1 MKNVV
6 SNSTI
11 RYLMRLSLMTTCFAV
26 ASLSLWAKSLEGQSL
41 KKNISL
47 KVTGTNLNAVLKQ
60 IARQTHLRLV
70 YDAREANNY
79 PMDVLETT
87 GRLADDLL
95 DSLLAPTSLSYRA
108 VNDLLVIYP
117 KDEQEFGLKG
127 KVIDGESKEPLPG
140 VTVFLKGTKRGMVT
154 NGGGGFALAAVKPG
168 DVLIVS
174 YVGYET
180 REVVIAND
188 DFLTIALQGSLAR
201 VKDVVVVGYGV
212 QKKVN
217 LTGAVSQID
226 ASVIESRPV
235 ANLGQALQGAI
246 PNLNVN
252 FGDGRPGSNATLNI
266 RGFTSISGGA
276 PLVLIDGIPGDI
288 NTVNPRDI
296 ESVTVLKDASSAAI
310 YGARGAFGVIL
321 LTTKKGKSGKMQI
334 SYGTNYGW
342 ASNTARTDFVTNGY
356 DAAMLNDEAFKI
368 TLGKT
373 YTGYTDEDYAELL
386 KRKTDP
392 TLPSVVIQN
401 RKGKDMY
408 VYYGNTDWW
417 HTMFRDQ
424 MPSLEHGLNISGGT
438 DKINYMVSG
447 RLYQKKGM
455 MRIQQDIYNS
465 YNFRAKIEAQVKPW
479 LTLTS
484 NTQFNAYDY
493 TYPGSGVNSN
503 FVSVSV
509 HALPS
514 YVPVNPDGTATYRT
528 ELNNYTI
535 GDGIYADLL
544 HGKSKGGVKQTE
556 LVNTVGATFKIN
568 PDFNI
573 TANYTLTVMNGNS
586 FHRQTA
592 APWSIFP
599 GVISYVNNDEL
610 WQQDDSR
617 LAHVVN
623 LFGNYSKHFGKHAIN
638 LTAGVNQELQ
648 RYKMLYSGRK
658 DLLSEDLN
666 EVALGTGDATV
677 NSNNQE
683 LALLGTFGR
692 AAYSYADK
700 YLVEFNGRY
709 DGSSR
714 FPSSKRFG
722 FFPSVSA
729 GWRMSEEAFFTPVK
743 NVISDIKWRASYG
756 ALGNQDVRNNYY
768 PYIPIMGMGTIDYI
782 TEGKRTQYV
791 TLPAPISPDLTWE
804 KVNSTNLGVDMSFL
818 RNRLNVTFDWY
829 VRNTKDMLTKG
840 MTLPAVF
847 GASEPK
853 QNAADLRS
861 QGWEINMDWRS
872 SLVVAGKP
880 FNYNVGF
887 NVGDFKASI
896 TRFDNPNNILSDYY
910 VGQQLGDIWGY
921 SLAGYFQSD
930 KEAADWKVDQTQV
943 GNNIFSAP
951 GEWGK
956 LRAGDLKFVDLNGDN
971 TINKGKNTLA
981 DHGDLKI
988 IGNSLPRYTFGIR
1001 GGADWNGIDFSFF
1014 FQGVGRQN
1022 WYPGNNADKF
1032 WGPFSR
1038 PYMSFI
1044 PTDFAEKL
1052 WSPEN
1057 PNAYFPRLRGYI
1069 ALNDNGSLK
1078 ENNDKYL
1085 QDLAYI
1091 RLKSLI
1097 VGYSLPESLMKRIK
1111 LTRCRIYFSGENLL
1125 TLSKLESKYLD
1136 PEQLSSD
1143 PNLVRTDVNGR
1154 VYPFSKTFAA
1164 GLDITF

>member
-1 MKNVV
+1 
-6 SNSTI
+6 
-11 RYLMRLSLMTTCFAV
+11 MRLSLLTTCLAAV
-26 ASLSLWAKSLEGQSL
+26 SLSLWAKNLEGQNL
-41 KKNISL
+41 KRSITL
-47 KVTGTNLNAVLKQ
+47 KTSGATLNQVLIQ
-60 IARQTHLRLV
+60 VARQTHYHLV
-70 YDAREANNY
+70 YDAAASDNY
-79 PMDVLETT
+79 NMDSLDTNA
-87 GRLADDLL
+87 RAADDLL
-95 DSLLAPTSLSYRA
+95 DSLLAPTPLAYR
-108 VNDLLVIYP
+108 VVKDLLVVYR

-127 KVIDGESKEPLPG
+127 KVIDGENKEPLIG
-140 VTVFLKGTKRGMVT
+140 VTVFLKGTKRGIVT
-154 NGGGGFALAAVKPG
+154 NASGGFSLASVKPG
-168 DVLIVS
+168 DVLIIS

-180 REVVIAND
+180 KEVVISKDA
-188 DFLTIALQGSLAR
+188 FLTIPLVSSR
-201 VKDVVVVGYGV
+201 SKIKDVVVVGYGT

-217 LTGAVSQID
+217 LTGAVSQVDAAVID
-226 ASVIESRPV
+226 SRPV
-235 ANLGQALQGAI
+235 ANVGQALQGAI

-252 FGDGRPGSNATLNI
+252 FGDGRPGSTATLNI
-266 RGFTSISGGA
+266 RGFTSISGGG
-276 PLVLIDGIPGDI
+276 PLVLIDGIPGNI

-296 ESVTVLKDASSAAI
+296 ESISVLKDAASAAI
-310 YGARGAFGVIL
+310 YGARGAFGVVL
-321 LTTKKGKSGKMQI
+321 LTTKKGKAGRMQV
-334 SYGTNYGW
+334 SYGTNY
-342 ASNTARTDFVTNGY
+342 SMSRQTTSTDFITNGY
-356 DAAMLNDEAFKI
+356 DAAILNDDAFKI

-392 TLPSVVIQN
+392 SLPSVVVQN

-417 HTMFRDQ
+417 KVMFRDN
-424 MPSLEHGLNISGGT
+424 MPSLEHNLNISGGT

-455 MRIQQDIYNS
+455 MRISQDVYNS
-465 YNFRAKIEAQVKPW
+465 YNFRAKVEAEVKPW
-479 LTLTS
+479 LVLTS
-484 NTQFNAYDY
+484 NTQFNANDY

-544 HGKSKGGVKQTE
+544 HGKSKGATKQFE

-573 TANYTLTVMNGNS
+573 NANYTLTVLNGNS

-592 APWSIFP
+592 APWSIYP
-599 GVISYVNNDEL
+599 GVISYVNNDDL
-610 WQQDDSR
+610 WQQDDNR
-617 LAHVVN
+617 LIHVVN
-623 LFGNYSKHFGKHAIN
+623 VYGNYNKHFGKHTLN

-648 RYKMLYSGRK
+648 REKMLYSERT

-683 LALLGTFGR
+683 LALLGAFGR
-692 AAYSYADK
+692 VAYNYADK

-714 FPSSKRFG
+714 FPASRRFG

-729 GWRMSEEAFFTPVK
+729 GWRMSEEAFFSPVK
-743 NVISDIKWRASYG
+743 NVVNDFKWRASYG
-756 ALGNQDVRNNYY
+756 ALGNQDVKNNFY
-768 PYIPIMGMGTIDYI
+768 PYIPILGVGTTSYI
-782 TEGKRTQYV
+782 TNGKRTQYV
-791 TLPAPISPDLTWE
+791 SLPTPITPSLTWE
-804 KVNSTNLGVDMSFL
+804 KVNSTNFGADMSFL

-847 GASEPK
+847 GAAEPK

-861 QGWEINMDWRS
+861 QGWEVNMEWRNS
-872 SLVVAGKP
+872 AVVAGRAL
-880 FNYNVGF
+880 NYNVGF
-887 NVGDFKASI
+887 NVGDFKAEI
-896 TRFDNPNNILSDYY
+896 TRFDNPNQILSDYY
-910 VGQQLGDIWGY
+910 KGKQLGDMWGY
-921 SLAGYFQSD
+921 SIAGYFKSD
-930 KEAADWKVDQTQV
+930 KDAADWKVDQTQV

-956 LRAGDLKFVDLNGDN
+956 LRAGDLQFVDINGDN
-971 TINKGKNTLA
+971 KISKGQNTLA

-988 IGNSLPRYTFGIR
+988 IGNSLPRYTFGVR
-1001 GGADWNGIDFSFF
+1001 GGADWNGIDFSVF

-1044 PTDFAEKL
+1044 PTDFESKL

-1057 PNAYFPRLRGYI
+1057 PDAYFPRLRGYI

-1078 ENNDKYL
+1078 ENNDKYV

-1097 VGYSLPESLMKRIK
+1097 LGYSLPMAIMQRIK

-1125 TLSKLESKYLD
+1125 TFTKLQSKYLD

-1143 PNLVRTDVNGR
+1143 PNLVQTDANGR
-1154 VYPFSKTFAA
+1154 VYPFSKSYAI
-1164 GLDITF
+1164 GLDVTF

>member
-1 MKNVV
+1 MKNVAR
-6 SNSTI
+6 NSTI
-11 RYLMRLSLMTTCFAV
+11 RYLMRLSLLTTCCAL
-26 ASLSLWAKSLEGQSL
+26 AGLSLWAKSLEGQNLKRSL
-41 KKNISL
+41 TL
-47 KVTGTNLNAVLKQ
+47 KTTATDLSSVLKQ
-60 IARQTHLRLV
+60 IARQAHLRLV
-70 YDAREANNY
+70 YDARETNQLRLDA
-79 PMDVLETT
+79 LTT
-87 GRLADDLL
+87 DGMRAEDLL
-95 DSLLAPTSLSYRA
+95 DSLLAPTPLAYRE
-108 VNDLLVIYP
+108 VNDLLVIYR

-127 KVIDGESKEPLPG
+127 KVVDAVTKEPLPG
-140 VTVFLKGTKRGMVT
+140 VTVFLKGTKRGMAT
-154 NGGGGFALAAVKPG
+154 NNTGEFSIASVKPG
-168 DVLIVS
+168 DILIVS
-174 YVGYET
+174 YVGYTTKEIEIT
-180 REVVIAND
+180 GSG
-188 DFLTIALQGSLAR
+188 FLTIALHGGNANI
-201 VKDVVVVGYGV
+201 KDVVVVGYGT

-226 ASVIESRPV
+226 AGVIESRPI

-252 FGDGRPGSNATLNI
+252 FGDGRPGGNATLNI

-296 ESVTVLKDASSAAI
+296 ESVSVLKDASSAAI

-321 LTTKKGKSGKMQI
+321 LTTKRGKAGKMQI
-334 SYGTNYGW
+334 SYGTNIGR
-342 ASNTARTDFVTNGY
+342 ANQTTSTNFITNGY

-392 TLPSVVIQN
+392 SLPAVVVQN

-408 VYYGNTDWW
+408 IYYGNTDWW
-417 HTMFRDQ
+417 HTMFRDV
-424 MPSLEHGLNISGGT
+424 MPSNEHSININGGT
-438 DKINYMVSG
+438 DKVNYMVSG
-447 RLYQKKGM
+447 RYYQKKGM
-455 MRIQQDIYNS
+455 MRISQDVYNS
-465 YNFRAKIEAQVKPW
+465 YNLRAKIEAQVKPW
-479 LTLTS
+479 FTLTN
-484 NTQFNAYDY
+484 NTQFNANDY
-493 TYPGSGVNSN
+493 TYPGSGPNSN

-544 HGKSKGGVKQTE
+544 HGKSKGGYKQYE
-556 LVNTVGATFKIN
+556 LINTVGALFKVT

-573 TANYTLTVMNGNS
+573 NANYTFSLMNRNS

-599 GVISYVNNDEL
+599 GVISYVFNDDL

-617 LAHVVN
+617 MAHVVN
-623 LFGNYSKHFGKHAIN
+623 VFGTYSHRFGKHAID

-648 RYKMLYSGRK
+648 RYKMLYSERT

-666 EVALGTGDATV
+666 EVALGTGDASV

-683 LALLGTFGR
+683 LALFGVFGR

-714 FPSSKRFG
+714 FPSHRRFG

-729 GWRMSEEAFFTPVK
+729 GWRMSEEPFFSPAK
-743 NVISDIKWRASYG
+743 NVVNDIKWRASYG

-768 PYIPIMGMGTIDYI
+768 PYIPIMGMGTNSYV
-782 TEGKRTQYV
+782 TNGKRTQYV
-791 TLPAPISPDLTWE
+791 TLPTPISPSLTWE
-804 KVNSTNLGVDMSFL
+804 KVNSTNFGVDMSFL
-818 RNRLNVTFDWY
+818 RSRLNFTFDWY

-840 MTLPAVF
+840 MTLPGVF
-847 GASEPK
+847 GAKEPQ

-861 QGWEINMDWRS
+861 KGWEVNLEWRAS
-872 SLVVAGKP
+872 AVVASKP
-880 FNYNVGF
+880 FNYSVGF
-887 NVGDFKASI
+887 NVGDFKAEI
-896 TRFDNPNNILSDYY
+896 TKFDNPNKILSDYY
-910 VGQQLGDIWGY
+910 PGKRLGDIWGY
-921 SLAGYFQSD
+921 SVDGYFQSD

-956 LRAGDLKFVDLNGDN
+956 LRAGDLKFKDLNGDGV
-971 TINKGKNTLA
+971 ISKGKNTLS
-981 DHGDLKI
+981 DPGDQRI
-988 IGNSLPRYTFGIR
+988 IGNSLPRYTFGFR
-1001 GGADWNGIDFSFF
+1001 GAMDWNGFDLSFF
-1014 FQGVGRQN
+1014 FQGVGHQN
-1022 WYPGNNADKF
+1022 WYPGSNADKF

-1044 PTDFAEKL
+1044 PTDFQSKL

-1057 PNAYFPRLRGYI
+1057 PNSYFPRLRGYI

-1085 QDLAYI
+1085 QDIAYV

-1097 VGYSLPESLMKRIK
+1097 LGYSLPASLLNRVKI
-1111 LTRCRIYFSGENLL
+1111 TRCRVYVSGENLFTL
-1125 TLSKLESKYLD
+1125 TKLKSKYLD

-1143 PNLVRTDVNGR
+1143 PNLVTTDANGR
-1154 VYPFSKTFAA
+1154 VYPFSRTFSA

>member
-11 RYLMRLSLMTTCFAV
+11 RYLMRLSLLTACFAV
-26 ASLSLWAKSLEGQSL
+26 TSLSLWAKNLEGQSL
-41 KKNISL
+41 KKSVSL
-47 KVTGTNLNAVLKQ
+47 KVTGTNLNTILKQ

-70 YDAREANNY
+70 YDAKEADNY
-79 PMDVLETT
+79 HMDSLEST
-87 GRLADDLL
+87 GRPADDLL
-95 DSLLAPTSLSYRA
+95 DSLLAPTTLSYRV

-117 KDEQEFGLKG
+117 KSEQEFGLKG

-140 VTVFLKGTKRGMVT
+140 VTVFLKGTKRGIVT
-154 NGGGGFALAAVKPG
+154 NAGGGFSLAAVKPG

-174 YVGYET
+174 YVGYDT
-180 REVVIAND
+180 REVVIASD
-188 DFLTIALQGSLAR
+188 AFLTISLQNSRAR
-201 VKDVVVVGYGV
+201 IKDVVVVGYGV

-235 ANLGQALQGAI
+235 ANVGQALQGAI

-252 FGDGRPGSNATLNI
+252 FGDGRPGGTATLNI

-296 ESVTVLKDASSAAI
+296 ESISVLKDASSAAI

-342 ASNTARTDFVTNGY
+342 ANPTTRTDFVTSGY
-356 DAAMLNDEAFKI
+356 DAAILNDEAFKI

-392 TLPSVVIQN
+392 TLPSVVVQN

-408 VYYGNTDWW
+408 IYYGNTDWW

-424 MPSLEHGLNISGGT
+424 MPSMEHSLNVSGGT
-438 DKINYMVSG
+438 EKINYMVSG
-447 RLYQKKGM
+447 RVYQKKGM

-465 YNFRAKIEAQVKPW
+465 YNFRAKVEAQVKPW

-544 HGKSKGGVKQTE
+544 HGKSKGAVKQHE
-556 LVNTVGATFKIN
+556 LVSSIGAVFKIN
-568 PDFNI
+568 PDLNI
-573 TANYTLTVMNGNS
+573 NANYTLTVVDGNS
-586 FHRQTA
+586 YHRQTA

-599 GVISYVNNDEL
+599 GIISFVNNDEL

-617 LAHVVN
+617 QVHVVN
-623 LFGNYSKHFGKHAIN
+623 LYGNYSKHFGKHALN

-648 RYKMLYSGRK
+648 RYKMLYAARK

-666 EVALGTGDATV
+666 EVALGSGDATV
-677 NSNNQE
+677 NSNSQE

-714 FPSSKRFG
+714 FPSSRRFG

-729 GWRMSEEAFFTPVK
+729 GWRMSEEAFFAPVK
-743 NVISDIKWRASYG
+743 KVINDIKWRASYG
-756 ALGNQDVRNNYY
+756 ALGNQDVRDNYY
-768 PYIPIMGMGTIDYI
+768 PYIPIMGMGTIGYI

-791 TLPAPISPDLTWE
+791 SLPGPISPDLTWE
-804 KVNSTNLGVDMSFL
+804 KVNSTNFGVDMSFL
-818 RNRLNVTFDWY
+818 RNRFNVTFDWY
-829 VRNTKDMLTKG
+829 VRNTNDMLTKG

-847 GASEPK
+847 GAGEPK
-853 QNAADLRS
+853 QNAANLRS
-861 QGWEINMDWRS
+861 KGWEINMDWRNT
-872 SLVVAGKP
+872 LVVAGKP

-887 NVGDFKASI
+887 NVGDFKAEI
-896 TRFDNPNNILSDYY
+896 TKFDNPYKILSDYY
-910 VGQQLGDIWGY
+910 PGQQLGNIWGY
-921 SLAGYFQSD
+921 SIDGYFGSD

-956 LRAGDLKFVDLNGDN
+956 LRAGDLKFRDLNGDGV
-971 TINKGKNTLA
+971 ISKGKNTLA
-981 DHGDLKI
+981 DHGDQKI

-1001 GGADWNGIDFSFF
+1001 GGADWHGIDFSFF

-1044 PTDFAEKL
+1044 PKDFADKL

-1057 PNAYFPRLRGYI
+1057 PNSYFPRLRGYI

-1097 VGYSLPESLMKRIK
+1097 IGYSLPESLMKRVK

-1125 TLSKLESKYLD
+1125 TFSKLQSKYLD

-1143 PNLVRTDVNGR
+1143 PNLVRTDANGR

>member
-1 MKNVV
+1 MKNVA

-11 RYLMRLSLMTTCFAV
+11 RYLMRLSLLTTCLAV

-41 KKNISL
+41 KKNVSL
-47 KVTGTNLNAVLKQ
+47 KVTGTNLNRILQQ
-60 IARQTHLRLV
+60 IARQTHLRLI
-70 YDAREANNY
+70 YDAKEADNY
-79 PMDVLETT
+79 YMDSLDTRV
-87 GRLADDLL
+87 RPADALL
-95 DSLLAPTSLSYRA
+95 DSLLAPTTLAYRE
-108 VNDLLVIYP
+108 VNDLLVIYH
-117 KDEQEFGLKG
+117 KDEQEFGLHG
-127 KVIDGESKEPLPG
+127 KVIDEGSKTPLPG
-140 VTVFLKGTKRGMVT
+140 VTVSLKGTKRGNVT
-154 NGGGGFALAAVKPG
+154 NTEGGFTLAAVKPG
-168 DVLIVS
+168 DVLVIS

-180 REVVIAND
+180 KEVVVSNNS
-188 DFLTIALQGSLAR
+188 FLTIALKSSNAR
-201 VKDVVVVGYGV
+201 INELVVVGYGT

-226 ASVIESRPV
+226 ASAIESRPI

-246 PNLNVN
+246 PNLNIN
-252 FGDGRPGSNATLNI
+252 FGDGRPGGSASLNI

-276 PLVLIDGIPGDI
+276 PLVLIDGIPANI

-296 ESVTVLKDASSAAI
+296 ESVSVLKDASSAAI

-321 LTTKKGKSGKMQI
+321 VTTRKGKSGKMQI
-334 SYGTNYGW
+334 NYGTNYGW
-342 ASNTARTDFVTNGY
+342 ATPTTSTNFVTSGY

-408 VYYGNTDWW
+408 IYYGNTDWW
-417 HTMFRDQ
+417 HTMFRDEL
-424 MPSLEHGLNISGGT
+424 PSLEHSLNVSGGS
-438 DKINYMVSG
+438 DKINYLVSG
-447 RLYQKKGM
+447 RVYQKKGM
-455 MRIQQDIYNS
+455 MRISQDVYNS
-465 YNFRAKIEAQVKPW
+465 YNFRAKLEAEVKPW

-484 NTQFNAYDY
+484 NTQFNANDY
-493 TYPGSGVNSN
+493 TYPGSSVNGN

-544 HGKSKGGVKQTE
+544 HGKSKGATKQTE
-556 LVNTVGATFKIN
+556 LINTIGAVFKIT

-573 TANYTLTVMNGNS
+573 NANYSLTVINGNS
-586 FHRQTA
+586 YHRQTA
-592 APWSIFP
+592 SPWSIFP
-599 GVISYVNNDEL
+599 GIISYVNNDDL
-610 WQQDDSR
+610 WQQDDNWTNQ
-617 LAHVVN
+617 VVN
-623 LFGNYSKHFGKHAIN
+623 LYGNYNKRFGKHSLS
-638 LTAGVNQELQ
+638 LTAGVNGELQ
-648 RYKMLYSGRK
+648 RYRMLYSQRK
-658 DLLSEDLN
+658 DVLSEDLN

-677 NSNNQE
+677 NSDRQE

-714 FPSSKRFG
+714 FPSNRRFG

-729 GWRMSEEAFFTPVK
+729 GWRMSEEAFFAPVK
-743 NVISDIKWRASYG
+743 NVINDIKWRASYG
-756 ALGNQDVRNNYY
+756 ALGNQDVRNNNY
-768 PYIPIMGMGTIDYI
+768 PYIPIMGMGTLSYI

-791 TLPAPISPDLTWE
+791 SLPTPISPSLTWE
-804 KVNSTNLGVDMSFL
+804 KVNSTNFGVDMSYL

-840 MTLPAVF
+840 MTLPGVF
-847 GASEPK
+847 GASEPRE
-853 QNAADLRS
+853 NAADLRS
-861 QGWEINMDWRS
+861 KGWEVNVDWRN
-872 SLVVAGKP
+872 SLKVAGKA
-880 FNYNVGF
+880 FTYNVGF
-887 NVGDFKASI
+887 NVADFKAEI
-896 TRFDNPNNILSDYY
+896 TRFDNPNKILSDYY
-910 VGQQLGDIWGY
+910 TGQRLGDIWGY
-921 SLAGYFQSD
+921 SIAGYFQSD

-956 LRAGDLKFVDLNGDN
+956 LRAGDLKFMDLNGDGI
-971 TINKGKNTLA
+971 INKGKNTLE
-981 DHGDLKI
+981 DHGDQKI
-988 IGNSLPRYTFGIR
+988 VGNSLPRYTFGIR

-1014 FQGVGRQN
+1014 FQGVGHQS
-1022 WYPGNNADKF
+1022 WYPGANADKF

-1044 PTDFAEKL
+1044 PTDFADKL

-1057 PNAYFPRLRGYI
+1057 PNSYFPRLRGYI

-1078 ENNDKYL
+1078 ENNDRYM

-1091 RLKSLI
+1091 RLKSVI
-1097 VGYSLPESLMKRIK
+1097 VGYSLPETLLKRIK
-1111 LTRCRIYFSGENLL
+1111 LTRCRIYLSGENLL
-1125 TLSKLESKYLD
+1125 TFTKLKSRYLD
-1136 PEQLSSD
+1136 PEQLTTD
-1143 PNLVRTDVNGR
+1143 PNLVKTDVNGR
-1154 VYPFSKTFAA
+1154 VYPFSKTFSA
-1164 GLDITF
+1164 GLDISF

>member
-11 RYLMRLSLMTTCFAV
+11 RYLMRLSLLTACFAV

-47 KVTGTNLNAVLKQ
+47 KVTGTNLNTILKQ

-70 YDAREANNY
+70 YDAKEADNY
-79 PMDVLETT
+79 RMDSLEAM
-87 GRLADDLL
+87 GRFADDLL
-95 DSLLAPTSLSYRA
+95 DSLLAPTTLSYRA

-127 KVIDGESKEPLPG
+127 KVIDGASREPLPG

-154 NGGGGFALAAVKPG
+154 NGAGGFTLATVKPG
-168 DVLIVS
+168 DILVIS
-174 YVGYET
+174 YVGYT
-180 REVVIAND
+180 TKEVVIAND
-188 DFLTIALQGSLAR
+188 AFLTISLQSSSA
-201 VKDVVVVGYGV
+201 KINDVVVVGYGT

-226 ASVIESRPV
+226 ASVIESRPI
-235 ANLGQALQGAI
+235 ANVGQALQGAI

-252 FGDGRPGSNATLNI
+252 FGDGRPGGNATLNI

-334 SYGTNYGW
+334 SYGTNYAW
-342 ASNTARTDFVTNGY
+342 AGNTSRTDFVTSGY
-356 DAAMLNDEAFKI
+356 DAAMLNDQAFKI
-368 TLGKT
+368 SLGKT

-386 KRKTDP
+386 KRKTDH

-424 MPSLEHGLNISGGT
+424 MPSLEHSLNISGGT
-438 DKINYMVSG
+438 EKVNYMVSG
-447 RLYQKKGM
+447 RVYQKKGM

-493 TYPGSGVNSN
+493 TYPGSTVNGN

-544 HGKSKGGVKQTE
+544 HGKSKGAMKQTE
-556 LVNTVGATFKIN
+556 LVNTVGAIFKIT

-573 TANYTLTVMNGNS
+573 NANYTLTVANGNS
-586 FHRQTA
+586 YHRQTA
-592 APWSIFP
+592 SPWSIFP
-599 GVISYVNNDEL
+599 GIISYVNNDEL

-617 LAHVVN
+617 LVHVAN
-623 LFGNYSKHFGKHAIN
+623 LYGNYSKHFGKHAIN
-638 LTAGVNQELQ
+638 LTAGINQELQ

-729 GWRMSEEAFFTPVK
+729 GWRMSEEAFFKPVR
-743 NVISDIKWRASYG
+743 NVVNDIKWRVSYG

-791 TLPAPISPDLTWE
+791 TLPTPISPDLTWE
-804 KVNSTNLGVDMSFL
+804 KVNSTNFGADMSFL
-818 RNRLNVTFDWY
+818 RSRLNVTFDWY

-847 GASEPK
+847 GAGEPK

-861 QGWEINMDWRS
+861 QGWEVNVDWRS
-872 SLVVAGKP
+872 ALQVAGKP
-880 FNYNVGF
+880 FNYNLGF

-896 TRFDNPNNILSDYY
+896 TRFDNPNSILSDYY
-910 VGQQLGDIWGY
+910 AGQQLGDIWGY
-921 SLAGYFQSD
+921 SIAGYFQSD

-981 DHGDLKI
+981 DHGDLKV

-1044 PTDFAEKL
+1044 PTDFADKL

-1125 TLSKLESKYLD
+1125 TISKLQSKYLD

-1143 PNLVRTDVNGR
+1143 PNLVRTDANGR

>member
-11 RYLMRLSLMTTCFAV
+11 RYLMRLSFLTSCMA
-26 ASLSLWAKSLEGQSL
+26 AISLSVWAKNLEGQSL
-41 KKNISL
+41 KKTVAF
-47 KVTGTNLNAVLKQ
+47 KTGSATLSQVLKQ
-60 IARQTHLRLV
+60 VARQTHYRLV
-70 YDAREANNY
+70 FDESATNSYRYTSLESYGTAEA
-79 PMDVLETT
+79 
-87 GRLADDLL
+87 LL
-95 DSLLAPTSLSYRA
+95 DSLLANTTLGYREK
-108 VNDLLVIYP
+108 NDLLIVYK

-127 KVIDGESKEPLPG
+127 KVIDGDSKEPLLG
-140 VTVFLKGTKRGMVT
+140 VTIAVKGTRKGVVT
-154 NGGGGFALAAVKPG
+154 NADGGFALASVKPG
-168 DVLIVS
+168 DVLVVS
-174 YVGYET
+174 YVGYDT
-180 REVVIAND
+180 KEVPVSGSN
-188 DFLTIALQGSLAR
+188 FLTITLGSSR
-201 VKDVVVVGYGV
+201 SKIKDVVVVGYGV

-217 LTGAVSQID
+217 LTGAVAQVD

-235 ANLGQALQGAI
+235 ANIGQALQGAV

-252 FGDGRPGSNATLNI
+252 FGDGRPGSTATLNI
-266 RGFTSISGGA
+266 RGFTSISGGG
-276 PLVLIDGIPGDI
+276 PLILIDGIPGDI

-296 ESVTVLKDASSAAI
+296 ESISVLKDAASAAI
-310 YGARGAFGVIL
+310 YGARGAFGVVL
-321 LTTKKGKSGKMQI
+321 LTTKKGKAGKMQI
-334 SYGTNYGW
+334 SYGTNYSW
-342 ASNTARTDFVTNGY
+342 SKQTTRTDFITSGY

-373 YTGYTDEDYAELL
+373 YTGYTDEDYEELL

-417 HTMFRDQ
+417 HTMFRDV
-424 MPSLEHGLNISGGT
+424 MPSMEHSLNISGGN

-447 RLYQKKGM
+447 RAYQKKGM

-465 YNFRAKIEAQVKPW
+465 YNFRAKVEAEVKPW
-479 LTLTS
+479 LVLSS
-484 NTQFNAYDY
+484 NTQVNAYDY
-493 TYPGSGVNSN
+493 TYPGAGVNDN

-544 HGKSKGGVKQTE
+544 HGKSKGGTKQLE
-556 LVNTVGATFKIN
+556 LVNTVAATFKIS
-568 PDFNI
+568 PDFNVI
-573 TANYTLTVMNGNS
+573 GNYTLTVANGSS

-592 APWSIFP
+592 APWSIYP
-599 GVISYVNNDEL
+599 GVISYVFNDNL
-610 WQQDDSR
+610 WQQNNNR
-617 LAHVVN
+617 TTHVVN
-623 LFGNYSKHFGKHAIN
+623 VYGNYNKHINKHSIS

-648 RYKMLYSGRK
+648 RMKMLYSQRN
-658 DLLSEDLN
+658 DILSEDLN
-666 EVALGTGDATV
+666 EVALGSGDATV
-677 NSNNQE
+677 NSNNEE
-683 LALLGTFGR
+683 LALLGAFGR

-714 FPSSKRFG
+714 FPASSRFG

-729 GWRMSEEAFFTPVK
+729 GWRMSEEPFFAPLK
-743 NVISDIKWRASYG
+743 NVITDLKWRASYG
-756 ALGNQDVRNNYY
+756 ALGNQDVKNNYY
-768 PYIPIMGMGTIDYI
+768 PYIPLMSIGTNSYI
-782 TEGKRTQYV
+782 TSGKRTQYV
-791 TLPAPISPDLTWE
+791 SLPTPITASLTWE
-804 KVNSTNLGVDMSFL
+804 KVNSTNFGVDMAFL
-818 RNRLNVTFDWY
+818 RNKLNVTFDWY
-829 VRNTKDMLTKG
+829 IRNTKDMLTKG

-847 GASEPK
+847 GATEPK
-853 QNAADLRS
+853 MNAADLRS
-861 QGWEINMDWRS
+861 KGWEINIDWRNS
-872 SLVVAGKP
+872 VTVGRKP
-880 FNYNVGF
+880 LNYNIGV
-887 NVGDFKASI
+887 NMGDFKAEI
-896 TRFDNPNNILSDYY
+896 TKFDNPNQILSDYY
-910 VGQQLGDIWGY
+910 VGKQLGEIWGY
-921 SLAGYFQSD
+921 SILGYFKDD

-956 LRAGDLKFVDLNGDN
+956 LRAGDLKFADLDNNGA
-971 TINKGKNTLA
+971 INKGQNTVSNP
-981 DHGDLKI
+981 GDQRI

-1001 GGADWNGIDFSFF
+1001 GGADWNGFDFSIF
-1014 FQGVGRQN
+1014 FQGIGRQH

-1044 PTDFAEKL
+1044 PKDFPEKL
-1052 WSPEN
+1052 WSESN
-1057 PNAYFPRLRGYI
+1057 PDSYFPRLRGYI

-1078 ENNDKYL
+1078 ENNDRYL

-1097 VGYSLPESLMKRIK
+1097 LGYSLPAALLQRLK
-1111 LTRCRIYFSGENLL
+1111 LTRFRVYFSGENLL
-1125 TLSKLESKYLD
+1125 TFTKLKSKYLD

-1143 PNLVRTDVNGR
+1143 PNLVRTDANGR
-1154 VYPFSKTFAA
+1154 VYPFSKTYAV
-1164 GLDITF
+1164 GVDISF